1 MAMLPELPPHV
12 KDLSGVWQFAF
23 VPGAQLE
30 ELSLDKLSFTS
41 YAPVPGCFDLLPD
54 QWMRRGTGVYRTTVE
69 AGGPVE
75 LGCDGLGLRGDFFWD
90 GKKIGSCCIPFSST
104 RLSFDAG
111 EKGSHELAIA
121 VCNIIDNTP
130 SSPFKGNYDFYAHGG
145 IYRKVTIAPQTAFA
159 VKFLKVLPLVP
170 EEGKVQISLCFRG
183 DTAQLE
189 KGTLLFDTS
198 AEPIPFQISNGEA
211 CCEVQVPSPKVWSP
225 ESPELHTVT
234 VTVNG
239 LSFTASFGLRT
250 VAVKEGKLLLNGKE
264 LKIAGVN
271 RHDCHPD
278 FGYAIPYALQLKDLL
293 MLKEKGFNCIRGCHY
308 PQSEE
313 FLTLCDKMGMLVWE
327 ESLAW
332 GNKEADL
339 ADPVFCEHQL
349 QQAEELVYKS
359 INHPSVIMWGFLNE
373 CASETAAGR
382 TLIENLVT
390 LFRSLDPTRPITFGS
405 NRVKND
411 ICLDLV
417 DIISFN
423 VYPCWYLGNDE
434 QFMDTPF
441 LTSYLQELS
450 DFASAPE
457 YRSKALIISEVGA
470 EGIPGDHS
478 GMRWSEEYQ
487 AELLGTTMRHVLES
501 DRYTGTFLWQF
512 CDTRTYISNASQVRT
527 GGFNHKG
534 MVDGSRNVKLS
545 FKEVGRIIKD
555 YFSKQD

>member
-1 MAMLPELPPHV
+1 MAMLPELPPQV
-12 KDLSGVWQFAF
+12 KDLSGVWQFVF
-23 VPGAQLE
+23 VPGQLDT
-30 ELSLDKLSFTS
+30 LVLDKLAFTS

-69 AGGPVE
+69 AGGPVQLCCE
-75 LGCDGLGLRGDFFWD
+75 GLGLRGDFFWD
-90 GKKIGSCCIPFSST
+90 GRKIGSCGIPFST
-104 RLSFDAG
+104 TKLSFDAG
-111 EKGSHELAIA
+111 EKGLHELVIA
-121 VCNIIDNTP
+121 VCNIIDNEP
-130 SSPFKGNYDFYAHGG
+130 ASPFKANYDFYAHGG
-145 IYRKVTIAPQTAFA
+145 IYRKVTLAPQADFSL
-159 VKFLKVLPLVP
+159 KYLKVLPLDP
-170 EEGKVQISLCFRG
+170 ATGKVQVQLSFQG
-183 DTAQLE
+183 DTAQLD
-189 KGTLLFDTS
+189 KGTFLFDTS
-198 AEPIPFQISNGEA
+198 TEAESFPINSGEA
-211 CCEVQVPSPKVWSP
+211 CFEVQVPSPRLWTP
-225 ESPELHTVT
+225 ETPELHTLT
-234 VTVNG
+234 ATVNG
-239 LSFTASFGLRT
+239 QSFTTSFGLRT
-250 VAVKEGKLLLNGKE
+250 IAVKEGKLLLNGKV

-278 FGYAIPYALQLKDLL
+278 FGYAIPYPLQLKDLL

-332 GNKEADL
+332 GNKEEDL

-359 INHPSVIMWGFLNE
+359 FNHPSVIMWGFLNE

-382 TLIENLVT
+382 KLIENLT
-390 LFRSLDPTRPITFGS
+390 RLLRSLDPGRPLTFGG
-405 NRVKND
+405 NRVKQD

-423 VYPCWYLGNDE
+423 VYPCWYGGNED
-434 QFMDTPF
+434 QFMDTDF
-441 LTSYLQELS
+441 LNSYLQDLA

-457 YRSKALIISEVGA
+457 YRSKALIISEIGA
-470 EGIPGDHS
+470 EALPGDHS

-487 AELLGTTMRHVLES
+487 AELLGTTMRHVLNS
-501 DRYTGTFLWQF
+501 DRYTGTFLWQY
-512 CDTRTYISNASQVRT
+512 CDTRTYISNTCQVRT

-545 FKEVGRIIKD
+545 FKEVGKIIKE
-555 YFSKQD
+555 YFSK

>member
-30 ELSLDKLSFTS
+30 EISPDKISFTS
-41 YAPVPGCFDLLPD
+41 YAPVPGCFDLLPG

-75 LGCDGLGLRGDFFWD
+75 LCCDGLGLRGDFFWD
-90 GKKIGSCCIPFSST
+90 DKKIGSCGIPFSST
-104 RLSFDAG
+104 KLSFEAG
-111 EKGSHELAIA
+111 EKGSHDLMIA
-121 VCNIIDNTP
+121 VCNIIDDEP
-130 SSPFKGNYDFYAHGG
+130 ASPFKSNYDFYAHGG
-145 IYRKVTIAPQTAFA
+145 IYRKVTIAPRAAFA
-159 VKFLKVLPLVP
+159 VKFLKVIPLVP
-170 EEGKVQISLCFRG
+170 EEGKVRVSLCFGG

-189 KGTLLFDTS
+189 KGTLLFDSS
-198 AEPIPFQISNGEA
+198 AEPIPFQLSNGEA
-211 CCEVQVPSPKVWSP
+211 CFEAQVPSPRVWSP
-225 ESPELHTVT
+225 ENPELHTVT

-239 LSFTASFGLRT
+239 QSFTASFGLRT
-250 VAVKEGKLLLNGKE
+250 IAVKEGKLLLNGKE

-278 FGYAIPYALQLKDLL
+278 FGYAIPYPLQLKDLL

-332 GNKEADL
+332 GNREADL
-339 ADPVFCEHQL
+339 ADPVFFEHQL

-359 INHPSVIMWGFLNE
+359 FNHPSVIMWGFLNE

-382 TLIENLVT
+382 KLIKNLVRV
-390 LFRSLDPTRPITFGS
+390 FRSLDPSRPITFGS
-405 NRVKND
+405 NRVKSD

-423 VYPCWYLGNDE
+423 VYPCWYGGNTD
-434 QFMDTPF
+434 QFMDPAF
-441 LTSYLQELS
+441 LNSYLQDLA
-450 DFASAPE
+450 DFASSPE
-457 YRSKALIISEVGA
+457 YRSKALIISEIGA
-470 EGIPGDHS
+470 EAIPGDHS

-487 AELLGTTMRHVLES
+487 AELLGTTMRHVLDS

-512 CDTRTYISNASQVRT
+512 CDARTYISNTCQYRA

-545 FKEVGRIIKD
+545 FKEVGKIIKE
-555 YFSKQD
+555 YFSKEK